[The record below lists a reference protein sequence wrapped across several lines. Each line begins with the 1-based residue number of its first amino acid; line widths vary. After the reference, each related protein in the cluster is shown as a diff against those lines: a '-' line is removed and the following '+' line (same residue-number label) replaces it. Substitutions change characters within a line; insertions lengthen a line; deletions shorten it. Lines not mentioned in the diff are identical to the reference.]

1 MHISGNELRGHL
13 AMLAFSGLVAGSF
26 ALGVKVANDIT
37 PAAFTLIRFVIAVS
51 ILATVLLI
59 KTEFTKKVF
68 KAPWRFFVL
77 GGCIAIYF
85 VLIFE
90 GLKIASSVSLAAVF
104 TFAPLLSGL
113 FGYILVRQKMSLSIF
128 TALIIGAIGA
138 LWVVFEGNF
147 QRLIMLEFGLGEM
160 IFFCGVV
167 FHALY
172 TPLSRKL
179 NRGESPLGFAFA
191 TTLGATVLMIF
202 YGIGDVY
209 QTDLLNLSWMVWLTL
224 FYTALFASALT
235 FFLIQYATL
244 VLPSSKVMAYTY
256 LVPSWALMWELGL
269 GQNISI
275 YNIGLGILLTIF
287 ALVIL
292 LWAPEGV

>member
-1 MHISGNELRGHL
+1 
-13 AMLAFSGLVAGSF
+13 MLAFSGLVAGSF

-85 VLIFE
+85 VLMFE

-113 FGYILVRQKMSLSIF
+113 FGYIFVRQKMSLSIF

-179 NRGESPLGFAFA
+179 NRGESPLVFAFA

-202 YGIGDVY
+202 YGFGDVY

-292 LWAPEGV
+292 LWAPEGA

>member
-1 MHISGNELRGHL
+1 MHISGNEIRGHL

-85 VLIFE
+85 VLMFE

-113 FGYILVRQKMSLSIF
+113 FSYILVRQKMSLSIF

>member
-85 VLIFE
+85 VLMFE

-113 FGYILVRQKMSLSIF
+113 FGYIFVRQKMSLSIF

>member
-1 MHISGNELRGHL
+1 MHISGNEIRGHL

-85 VLIFE
+85 VLMFE

>member
-85 VLIFE
+85 VLMFE

-160 IFFCGVV
+160 VFFCGVV